1 MALKLS
7 LKPGEKFVV
16 NGAVIVNGDRRAS
29 LIIQNKVSILRER
42 DVMTPEEASSPIR
55 RVYFQV
61 MMMYLDPQDE
71 QGYYE
76 EFMRLISE
84 FMTAIRNPAALME
97 CIGIIEDV
105 QARRLYK
112 GLMTCR
118 KLFAFEDERLGH
130 VPATVSSDA
139 DGH

>member
-29 LIIQNKVSILRER
+29 LVIQNKVSILRER
-42 DVMTPEEASSPIR
+42 DVMTPEQVTTPIR
-55 RVYFQV
+55 RVYFAI
-61 MMMYLDPQDE
+61 MMMYLDPPDE
-71 QGYYE
+71 TRYYD
-76 EFMRLISE
+76 EFIQLVSE
-84 FMTAIRNPAALME
+84 FMNAIKNPAALID

-112 GLMTCR
+112 ALMTCR
-118 KLFAFEDERLGH
+118 KLFAFEDERMRH
-130 VPATVSSDA
+130 VA
-139 DGH
+139 

>member
-42 DVMTPEEASSPIR
+42 DVMTPEEAETPMR
-55 RVYFQV
+55 RVYFQI

-71 QGYYE
+71 QGYYA
-76 EFMRLISE
+76 EFMKRITE
-84 FMTAIRNPAALME
+84 FMGAIKNPSALME

-105 QARRLYK
+105 QAKRLYK
-112 GLMTCR
+112 ALMTCR

-130 VPATVSSDA
+130 VPAPLPSHA
-139 DGH
+139 NGH

>member
-29 LIIQNKVSILRER
+29 LVIQNKVSILRER
-42 DVMTPEEASSPIR
+42 DVMTPELAVTPLR
-55 RVYFQV
+55 RVYFAV

-71 QGYYE
+71 AGYHA
-76 EFMRLISE
+76 EFMQLISE
-84 FMTAIRNPAALME
+84 FMSAIRNPAALME
-97 CIGIIEDV
+97 CLGIVEDV

-112 GLMTCR
+112 ALMSCR

-139 DGH
+139 DGD

>member
-55 RVYFQV
+55 RVYFQI

-76 EFMRLISE
+76 DFMQRVSE
-84 FMTAIRNPAALME
+84 FMSAIRNPAALME
-97 CIGIIEDV
+97 CIAIIEDV

-112 GLMTCR
+112 ALMSCR

-130 VPATVSSDA
+130 VAPAIPSHANGD
-139 DGH
+139 

>member
-29 LIIQNKVSILRER
+29 LVIQNKVSILRER
-42 DVMTPEEASSPIR
+42 DVMTPDEAITPIR
-55 RVYFQV
+55 RVYFAI

-71 QGYYE
+71 AGYHAD
-76 EFMRLISE
+76 FMKLVSE

-97 CIGIIEDV
+97 CIGIVEDV

-112 GLMTCR
+112 ALMSCR

-130 VPATVSSDA
+130 VPATVSSNA
-139 DGH
+139 NGH